1 MKIRGLVSSDRPQ
14 WVSLYRGYAVFYKV
28 DTDDAKLDTLFTW
41 LLAASHPCEG
51 LVAEVDDGQ
60 KAEGALV
67 GRRISL
73 RCHPRCVV
81 PRLVFWMICSST
93 RPIGVEVP
101 GTGC

>member
-14 WVSLYRGYAVFYKV
+14 WESLYRGYAAFYKV

-41 LLAASHPCEG
+41 LLDASHPCEG

-67 GRRISL
+67 GLAHFLSL
-73 RCHPRCVV
+73 IH
-81 PRLVFWMICSST
+81 I
-93 RPIGVEVP
+93 
-101 GTGC
+101 